1 VTYVD
6 SIPLAD
12 VHYYPLWTQAA
23 PGRLLQ
29 VPNLFGEDGP
39 IVGMKCEAGPE
50 EARFA
55 VFLVLEGSKAGSI
68 HFLNGP
74 ALDVTDQIEI
84 HVADGPL
91 KARPM
96 AAGTPGLIYVSSD
109 HPGAFFMTL
118 GGDRKDRLS
127 MAIIAGRMAHRETGG
142 VFEIHRLSDGFTP
155 VGQARL
161 VLRTKPVLI
170 ADGRSGQRE
179 ACA

>member
-12 VHYYPLWTQAA
+12 VHYHPLWTQAA

-29 VPNLFGEDGP
+29 VPDPFGEDGP
-39 IVGMKCEAGPE
+39 IVGMRCVAGPE
-50 EARFA
+50 EDRFA
-55 VFLVLEGSKAGSI
+55 VFLVLEGSKAGTI

-96 AAGTPGLIYVSSD
+96 ASNTPGLIYVNSY

-118 GGDRKDRLS
+118 GGDRKDQL
-127 MAIIAGRMAHRETGG
+127 MAIIAGRMAHRETGDM
-142 VFEIHRLSDGFTP
+142 FEIHRLLDGFTP

-161 VLRTKPVLI
+161 VLRTNGILTGGGPKP
-170 ADGRSGQRE
+170 A
-179 ACA
+179 